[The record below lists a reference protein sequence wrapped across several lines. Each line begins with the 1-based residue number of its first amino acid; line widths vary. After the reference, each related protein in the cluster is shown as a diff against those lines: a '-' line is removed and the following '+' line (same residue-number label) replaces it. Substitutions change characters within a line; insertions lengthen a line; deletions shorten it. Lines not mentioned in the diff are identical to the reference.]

1 MSENASPQDQWN
13 QRYQSDEY
21 FYGTTPNDFLK
32 SNFGSIPRGKVLCI
46 ADGEGRNSVFLAQM
60 GYDVSSVDISTV
72 GVEKTKKLAAERGV
86 DVNAMV
92 GDLADFDLGTNQWS
106 GIVSIFSHLPSA
118 LRRNLHQRVVSAL
131 APNGVMLLEAYTVQQ
146 IGRGTGGPQVPDLL
160 MSETALRDELRG
172 LQVIYSGEL
181 IRSVVEGSGHTGTA
195 AVVQYL
201 GRKPS

>member
-1 MSENASPQDQWN
+1 MSENLTPQEQWN

-60 GYDVSSVDISTV
+60 GYEVSSVDISTI
-72 GVEKTKKLAAERGV
+72 GVEKTKRLATERGV
-86 DVNAMV
+86 CIAATV
-92 GDLADFDLGTNQWS
+92 GDLADFDLGVNQWS
-106 GIVSIFSHLPSA
+106 GIISIFSHLPSQ
-118 LRRNLHQRVVSAL
+118 LRRDLHKRVVAAL
-131 APNGVMLLEAYTVQQ
+131 APNGVMLLEAYTIQQ

-160 MSETALRDELRG
+160 MSDRGLRDELSG
-172 LQVIYSGEL
+172 LDVIYSGEL
-181 IRSVVEGSGHTGTA
+181 IRSVVEGAGHTGSA

-201 GRKPS
+201 GRKPK